1 MNIVNMNTHNYG
13 FILTLYAMTNSDVK
27 YLLFLFIF
35 TLCYL
40 QNNLQIY
47 IFQQEFTKKTLPSKH
62 IFHIDCC
69 NTEANVSYSQ
79 QNIQHM
85 FIYSNFEMT
94 KEVKILKQ
102 R

>member
-47 IFQQEFTKKTLPSKH
+47 IFQQE
-62 IFHIDCC
+62 
-69 NTEANVSYSQ
+69 NTTQ
-79 QNIQHM
+79 
-85 FIYSNFEMT
+85 
-94 KEVKILKQ
+94 
-102 R
+102 